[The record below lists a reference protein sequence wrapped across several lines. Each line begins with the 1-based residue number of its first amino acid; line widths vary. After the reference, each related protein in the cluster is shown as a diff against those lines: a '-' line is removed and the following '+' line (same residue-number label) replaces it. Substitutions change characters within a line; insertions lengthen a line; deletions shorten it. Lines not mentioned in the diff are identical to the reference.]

1 MNYARNVCLL
11 LAAGLLLAG
20 CNKNYTAYALTSS
33 GEILEFDTNNPSS
46 IQNTATVTGL
56 DSGESVTAM
65 AYDPGGQ
72 LYCITNDG
80 YVCTLDP
87 SNGTAAIVGT
97 AFIDTGTYPLS
108 NPVIGV
114 DPTVSDI
121 RVITPSYNLL
131 VEEGGGAATVGDKL
145 AYASGDTNNGK
156 SPVPAGIAY
165 ANPVSGAGDTTLYV
179 LDSTTGSLD
188 YVGSTNADST
198 TVGNDG
204 VLNTIGSTG
213 VTFLSTGGFAIEQQ
227 AGNAY
232 AALQPSG
239 SAVSLYTIDL
249 SNGGAGDVGEIG
261 DGTLTVIALA
271 IPPGQ

>member
-33 GEILEFDTNNPSS
+33 GQILEFDTNNPSS
-46 IQNTATVTGL
+46 IENTATVTGL
-56 DSGESVTAM
+56 NSGESVTAM

-87 SNGTAAIVGT
+87 STGDAALV
-97 AFIDTGTYPLS
+97 AQFIDTTTYPLS

-114 DPTVSDI
+114 DPTVSDL

-131 VEEGGGAATVGDKL
+131 VSEAGGDATVGDKL
-145 AYASGDTNNGK
+145 AYASGDTNNGQ
-156 SPVPAGIAY
+156 SPLPAGIAY

-188 YVGSTNADST
+188 YVGSTNVDST

-227 AGNAY
+227 SGNAY

-261 DGTLTVIALA
+261 DGTLTIIALA